1 VKLHAIVE
9 DVEAARAAIEG
20 RATVIQ
26 LRLKGV
32 ATPTV
37 VERGF
42 PLRELCSESAVTFVV
57 NDDVDAA
64 VQLDA
69 DGVHLG
75 RGDAGIEQALEA
87 GLVLGL
93 SAASVEEAE
102 EAERRGAAYVGAGP
116 VWATPS
122 KPDADPPIG
131 LDGLREIC
139 DAVTVPVV
147 AIGGVEPSNARA
159 CIEAGAAGVAV
170 IRAATEARAL
180 TREIDAA
187 LAAR

>member
-1 VKLHAIVE
+1 VKLHALVE
-9 DVEAARAAIEG
+9 NVETARAAIEG
-20 RATVIQ
+20 GATVIQ
-26 LRLKGV
+26 LRLKGLP
-32 ATPTV
+32 TPEV
-37 VERGF
+37 VERGG
-42 PLRELCSESAVTFVV
+42 PLRDLCADRAVTFVV

-75 RGDAGIEQALEA
+75 RGDAGIERALEA
-87 GLVLGL
+87 GLLLGL

-102 EAERRGAAYVGAGP
+102 EAEQRGATYVGAGP
-116 VWATPS
+116 VWATSS

-139 DAVTVPVV
+139 DVLSVPVV
-147 AIGGVEPSNARA
+147 AIGGVDPANARA
-159 CIEAGAAGVAV
+159 CIEAGAD
-170 IRAATEARAL
+170 ARSL

-187 LAAR
+187 LATR